1 MGFERVFLRLHSQ
14 SAAFSRTE
22 RRMITLQWT
31 VMLTVCSISWAGA
44 HPTNVLY
51 GVTLSVVLF
60 GTAAVHP
67 VCYELVLR
75 LAGLWFGAN
84 VAARHAAL
92 TALDVTVGIT
102 LYYEAITMRQ
112 PEFAQILLLCV
123 VALAATRYRLSR
135 AVGITSL
142 LSLLLLLPLLLVA
155 QRSALPQVAN
165 STLISS
171 ALSLYVV
178 TYLVALIRTAERRA
192 DEIAQHNERLYHSVL
207 GYNRELGAINN
218 LMHVLGPQENV
229 EAMLSQSLAL
239 ICAAVDTEGGRV
251 YRVEHGEPYL
261 VAQQGPSAEAQ
272 DRQADALARKAIERH
287 DLIVVPPPTP
297 TERPSHDGALSSV
310 AMPLLADGDVIGILQ
325 LPLDL
330 SSTETA
336 YNERPR
342 MERLR
347 ILCRELAVALDN
359 ALLRDKVQ
367 QAVLLHEKNRIAQE
381 LHDTVAQ
388 ILFSIGLGLEWC
400 LRQVA
405 EGTDVQAKLLDL
417 KRLSG
422 QGTTEIRS
430 AIFTLASSIGQDE
443 MVPAVR
449 NLVDDLGQ
457 KYGWETNVVVTGD
470 PQQPPLLAQNAIH
483 RIVREGMI
491 NIYKHAQASQ
501 VMVSLRFTPTAVT
514 VVVQDNGVGEAAA
527 VRTTMLGQNS
537 HFGLRAVSAQVHDL
551 GGTFDVYDADERG
564 IVLRALIPT
573 RLDGAMRATPLS
585 GASRRRREPAS
596 AGQKARTP

>member
-1 MGFERVFLRLHSQ
+1 MAIERVFWRLHSQ

-31 VMLTVCSISWAGA
+31 VMLTVCGISWAGA

-51 GVTLSVVLF
+51 GVTLSMVLF

-75 LAGLWFGAN
+75 LAGPWFGAN

-112 PEFAQILLLCV
+112 PEFAQILLFCV

-142 LSLLLLLPLLLVA
+142 LSLLLLMPLLLVA

-229 EAMLSQSLAL
+229 EAMLSESLAL
-239 ICAAVDTEGGRV
+239 ICAAVDTKGGRV
-251 YRVEHGEPYL
+251 YRVEHSEPYL
-261 VAQQGPSAEAQ
+261 VAQHGASAEAQ
-272 DRQADALARKAIERH
+272 DRQADALAREAIERR
-287 DLIVVPPPTP
+287 DLVVVPPTP
-297 TERPSHDGALSSV
+297 MEDASYDAALSSV

-330 SSTETA
+330 SPTETA
-336 YNERPR
+336 YSERPR

-443 MVPAVR
+443 MVPAMR
-449 NLVDDLGQ
+449 NLVDDMGQ

-470 PQQPPLLAQNAIH
+470 PQQPPLLVQTAIH

-501 VMVSLRFTPTAVT
+501 VMVSLGFTPTAVT

-527 VRTTMLGQNS
+527 VRTTMLGQNR

-573 RLDGAMRATPLS
+573 GPDDAMMAIPFS
-585 GASRRRREPAS
+585 GASRRRRETVSAS
-596 AGQKARTP
+596 QRKQTP